1 MSQQTHIKT
10 NTYKIFLVIFF
21 LLVFGFGFGKG
32 EKAKA
37 DDADDIGD
45 CSYKCSW
52 YTPLDSFGYKKEGIK
67 SSECFDICKNPTKNE
82 CNEDLIAKGDGY
94 FTQQYCLFD
103 KAGDFSPTKTV
114 PTSGKSTSCSGTD
127 WVSHPVDCSL
137 LMLLNFFIWLMQLA
151 SALFGWI
158 MVPDN
163 ITTILS
169 SKAIYN
175 AWTLVRDT
183 LNVFFIMFLLFS
195 AFATV
200 FQIDKYNYKKTL
212 LMIVLMALL
221 VNFSFP
227 ISRFII
233 DISNMMM
240 FYFASALDIPIEDG
254 KIMVGFASAAKL
266 PGILYQNLGNAGTA
280 LLAAVIFVFIFTVTI
295 LTISVLFLIRTIA
308 LAILIVFSSL
318 AFVGTAIPP
327 LSSYASDWWKK
338 LFSYAF
344 FGPVMLFMMYI
355 ASYLMNEI
363 GSTGT
368 ATMEKIAT
376 ANSTIPELIANMSF
390 FAIPIVLLWLGL
402 GVAQSMS
409 IAGAS
414 MVVGKA
420 QGFMKGAG
428 KWTAGAPWKVA
439 KMSGIPGGAQA
450 GWKNFRKTGKL
461 FGGKVPLY
469 GGSDA
474 QEAREAKFGGV
485 FKDGRKGWT
494 EAKVELE
501 RTRANKLRKDWK
513 DQGAIDK
520 DSVYKKLESTNPT
533 EQKAAALEIA
543 ENHSFESYEQFK
555 KASTAIGN
563 DPVFKKIFDDKAK
576 EKHINFV
583 AKAKIEEEEKKTGK
597 PLNYNEKQDIYNEHF
612 DKLDNKK
619 WASQINL
626 MPKDEKGKPLEES
639 EFVKEYIKENIASHY
654 PTHQDIFKN
663 LKGVNKKQWADAG
676 LAPTEKRNSDET
688 SQSARSNEDI
698 QREMKQK
705 NQERMDNE
713 NEFKQSHEDI
723 QKERARKAQEE
734 INKQNI

>member
-10 NTYKIFLVIFF
+10 NTHKIFLVIFF
-21 LLVFGFGFGKG
+21 LLVFAFGFGKG
-32 EKAKA
+32 EKAEAGTYLCYCQDTGTQNKYQ
-37 DDADDIGD
+37 I
-45 CSYKCSW
+45 
-52 YTPLDSFGYKKEGIK
+52 DSCEGTEETCKDTCNSECKGKNYEFGFTVDNSDEEKKEELNESYSL
-67 SSECFDICKNPTKNE
+67 SSYETHKGGSDACDFDFSE
-82 CNEDLIAKGDGY
+82 Y
-94 FTQQYCLFD
+94 
-103 KAGDFSPTKTV
+103 FSPTAWFNCT
-114 PTSGKSTSCSGTD
+114 
-127 WVSHPVDCSL
+127 L
-137 LMLLNFFIWLMQLA
+137 L
-151 SALFGWI
+151 
-158 MVPDN
+158 
-163 ITTILS
+163 TILQLLGKLLAVS
-169 SKAIYN
+169 FTLFSWVTNPQIITDVISNQVIYKTW
-175 AWTLVRDT
+175 AMVRDI
-183 LNVFFIMFLLFS
+183 LNVLFIMFLLFS

-200 FQIDKYNYKKTL
+200 FQVDKYSYKKTL
-212 LMIVLMALL
+212 LMIVIMALL

-227 ISRFII
+227 IARFII
-233 DISNMMM
+233 DVSNMLMY
-240 FYFASALDIPIEDG
+240 YFIDALEIASEKESGEWLMTITRNTDID
-254 KIMVGFASAAKL
+254 KIVSTTSTSTS
-266 PGILYQNLGNAGTA
+266 Y
-280 LLAAVIFVFIFTVTI
+280 LLSAVIFMFVLVVTL
-295 LTISVLFLIRTIA
+295 LTISILLVIRVIA
-308 LAILIVFSSL
+308 LAILVIFSSL

-327 LSSYASDWWKK
+327 MASYASDWWKK
-338 LFSYAF
+338 LFNYAF
-344 FGPVMLFMMYI
+344 FGPIMIFMIYI
-355 ASYLMNEI
+355 ALAMMNEI
-363 GSTGT
+363 TILTSGDITKL
-368 ATMEKIAT
+368 ATEHTNDPSFIADL
-376 ANSTIPELIANMSF
+376 SLF
-390 FAIPIVLLWLGL
+390 VIPIILLWLGL

-520 DSVYKKLESTNPT
+520 DSVYKKLKSTNPT

-583 AKAKIEEEEKKTGK
+583 AKAKIEEKETETGK
-597 PLNYNEKQDIYNEHF
+597 SLTNNEKQDIYNEHF

-626 MPKDEKGKPLEES
+626 MPKDEKGEPLEES
-639 EFVKEYIKENIASHY
+639 KFVKEYIKENIASHY

-663 LKGVNKKQWADAG
+663 LKGANKKQWADAG

-688 SQSARSNEDI
+688 SQSARSYEDI
-698 QREMKQK
+698 QRELKQK
-705 NQERMDNE
+705 NQERIDNE

-723 QKERARKAQEE
+723 QKERVRKAQEE